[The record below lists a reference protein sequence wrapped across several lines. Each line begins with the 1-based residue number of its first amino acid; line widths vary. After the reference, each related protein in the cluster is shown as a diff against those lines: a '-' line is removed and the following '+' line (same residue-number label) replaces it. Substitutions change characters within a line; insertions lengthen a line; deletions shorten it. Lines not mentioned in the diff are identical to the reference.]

1 MNSTPRPEI
10 VEGEEKPLPP
20 QEQASEDEDVETA
33 PEEASADD
41 GEESAARIAE
51 LEAEVSDLKDRL
63 LRAAAETENVRKR
76 GLKDV
81 EDARKFSTQQ
91 FSQDVLA
98 VADNLARALESV
110 TPEARKDTTRK
121 VIVEGVKMTMKEF
134 GGVLERHGIRPIEA
148 EGARFD
154 ANFHQAMFE
163 AESADVEPGHVMQ
176 VLRIGYT
183 IHGRLLRPAMVAV
196 AKAPPE
202 VTEDS

>member
-63 LRAAAETENVRKR
+63 LRTAAETENVRKR

-110 TPEARKDTTRK
+110 TPGARKDATRK

-154 ANFHQAMFE
+154 PNFHQAMFE

>member
-1 MNSTPRPEI
+1 MNSTPRPET

-20 QEQASEDEDVETA
+20 QAETSEDEDVEASADDA
-33 PEEASADD
+33 PADD
-41 GEESAARIAE
+41 GEESAARVAE
-51 LEAEVSDLKDRL
+51 LETEVSDLKDRL
-63 LRAAAETENVRKR
+63 LRGAAETENVRKR

-81 EDARKFSTQQ
+81 EDARKFSTRQ
-91 FSQDVLA
+91 FSEDVLA

-110 TPEARKDTTRK
+110 TPEARKDATRK
-121 VIVEGVKMTMKEF
+121 VLIEGVEMTMKEL

-154 ANFHQAMFE
+154 PNFHQAMFE

-196 AKAPPE
+196 AKEPPAG
-202 VTEDS
+202 TGDS

>member
-10 VEGEEKPLPP
+10 VEDEEKPLPP

-63 LRAAAETENVRKR
+63 LRTAAETENVRKR

-110 TPEARKDTTRK
+110 TPEARKDATRK

-154 ANFHQAMFE
+154 PNFHQAMFE

>member
-1 MNSTPRPEI
+1 MDLTS
-10 VEGEEKPLPP
+10 
-20 QEQASEDEDVETA
+20 EQRT
-33 PEEASADD
+33 
-41 GEESAARIAE
+41 II
-51 LEAEVSDLKDRL
+51 EAEVSDLKDRL

-110 TPEARKDTTRK
+110 TPEARKDATRK

-154 ANFHQAMFE
+154 PNFHQAMFE